1 MFRNLGSNANPVHVQ
16 GSATSYFSAPESE
29 LDPRLFSGM
38 ELKGWVRN
46 GILHLLF
53 DFLKERYTNPE
64 SWSHV
69 WIAGSGV
76 SYQWSAAREPGD
88 LDVLIGV
95 DYIKFRR
102 SHPQFAG
109 LSDVE
114 ISKMLNEDFRN
125 YLQPDTANWNG
136 FEVTFYV
143 NPGAT
148 DIRSINP
155 YAAYDLTHNEWTVH
169 PTQQGAPHNVV
180 WDEVAKRD
188 LSMAMDITT
197 RYTKA
202 STELDAAMNDAA
214 RRNAEARLH
223 AALNTK
229 TTASHCCKT
238 TVIPKA
244 VRANPVIN
252 TTTLR
257 CIGPRFF
264 FHINGWGTTFPA
276 AVHPSPFSGI
286 LADISFNDIR
296 QFLDIV
302 LNGFF
307 IRCFALQI
315 KMLFDH
321 QCVSIAIAPA
331 QGKDRQQRCP
341 GAHGKNNRPRSCPG
355 FLAEKIN
362 VNAGLAAGV
371 LVQQNHQQFFITQNL
386 ERLGDTGLAGIT
398 MHCFEP

>member
-1 MFRNLGSNANPVHVQ
+1 MFRNLGSNANPVRVQ
-16 GSATSYFSAPESE
+16 GFATSYFSAPESE

-223 AALNTK
+223 AALMQASALYEDIHTSRKFAFRPEGQGYSDFYNYRWQAGKKYGTVPALRKMSEYWSAYKAHQADNTYGVELPD
-229 TTASHCCKT
+229 TQTL
-238 TVIPKA
+238 IR
-244 VRANPVIN
+244 RAA
-252 TTTLR
+252 TYR
-257 CIGPRFF
+257 AKG
-264 FHINGWGTTFPA
+264 
-276 AVHPSPFSGI
+276 
-286 LADISFNDIR
+286 
-296 QFLDIV
+296 
-302 LNGFF
+302 
-307 IRCFALQI
+307 
-315 KMLFDH
+315 
-321 QCVSIAIAPA
+321 
-331 QGKDRQQRCP
+331 
-341 GAHGKNNRPRSCPG
+341 
-355 FLAEKIN
+355 
-362 VNAGLAAGV
+362 
-371 LVQQNHQQFFITQNL
+371 
-386 ERLGDTGLAGIT
+386 
-398 MHCFEP
+398 